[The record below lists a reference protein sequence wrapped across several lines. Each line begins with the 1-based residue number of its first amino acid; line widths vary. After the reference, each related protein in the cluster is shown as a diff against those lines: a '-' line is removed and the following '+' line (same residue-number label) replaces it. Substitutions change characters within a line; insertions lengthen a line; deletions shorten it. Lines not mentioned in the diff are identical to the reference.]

1 MLRRVESVFQGG
13 KKNFRF
19 FFHFLAT
26 KIKAAVITIRKK
38 IPRDI
43 FIYYVEKFKL
53 LAQLVFS

>member
-13 KKNFRF
+13 KKIFDF
-19 FFHFLAT
+19 FFHFLAK

-43 FIYYVEKFKL
+43 FINYVEKFKL